1 MTTAPEPSGDRRTS
15 VVEREAPASE
25 PPAPEG
31 HQSPKGKGNTQNVAG
46 WLFVTPML
54 VILGLFL
61 AIPIVMALWVS
72 VSDWTGRGSPFSSNV
87 GFVGAENY
95 STLLTEEGLSR
106 QDFMISMRN
115 TFYYVLGVVPVQ
127 TMLALFLAV
136 VVNQKFLKGR
146 TFFRTSFYFPSVVS
160 SVAIS
165 LVFLYLF
172 TGTGAINRVLA
183 SVGITGPNWLD
194 DPRGVIHLIG
204 DSLGLWSIDSPP
216 AALAETS
223 VLSLSLWEWFRGPSV
238 ALSAIMIQV
247 IWTTAGTFML
257 MFLASL
263 QDLPAEVEE
272 AAMVDGANRWQ
283 RFRNVTV
290 PHLRPTILLVITL
303 GIIGTWQVFDQMYV
317 MTQGGPAKT
326 TLTPAYLSYDAAF
339 GQQQW
344 GQGAA
349 IAFILFALI
358 FVLTS
363 AQRWIL
369 RDKDEAAR
377 KKGIRAQQRA
387 ARKAQRAEAR
397 S

>member
-1 MTTAPEPSGDRRTS
+1 MTAEGQGP
-15 VVEREAPASE
+15 VREASAS
-25 PPAPEG
+25 PAPEG
-31 HQSPKGKGNTQNVAG
+31 RPARAGRAGQATSRNLAG
-46 WLFVTPML
+46 WLFVTPMVLLLGVFL
-54 VILGLFL
+54 VIPIGM
-61 AIPIVMALWVS
+61 AIWVS
-72 VSDWTGRGSPFSSNV
+72 LSDWTGRGSPFSSQV

-95 STLLTEEGLSR
+95 TALLTEQGLSR
-106 QDFMISMRN
+106 QDFMISLRN
-115 TFYYVLGVVPVQ
+115 TFYYVIGVVPAQ
-127 TMLALFLAV
+127 TVLALFLAT

-146 TFFRTSFYFPSVVS
+146 TFFRTAFYFPSVVS

-165 LVFLYLF
+165 LIFLYLF
-172 TGTGAINRVLA
+172 AGTGAINQALQRIGV
-183 SVGITGPNWLD
+183 VGPNWFS
-194 DPRGVIHLIG
+194 DPRGLMHLAG
-204 DSLGLWSIDSPP
+204 DGIGLWSIDSPP

-223 VLSLSLWEWFRGPSV
+223 VMNLSLWEWFRGPSV

-303 GIIGTWQVFDQMYV
+303 GVIGTWQVFDQMYV

-326 TLTPAYLSYDAAF
+326 TLTPAYLSYVAAF
-339 GQQQW
+339 RQQQW

-349 IAFILFALI
+349 MAFILFALI

-377 KKGIRAQQRA
+377 KKGIRAQRRA
-387 ARKAQRAEAR
+387 ARRGQTAEANR
-397 S
+397 

>member
-1 MTTAPEPSGDRRTS
+1 VSTAGVPVRETS
-15 VVEREAPASE
+15 ESPAPA
-25 PPAPEG
+25 G
-31 HQSPKGKGNTQNVAG
+31 GRDPKGKRDSQNLSG
-46 WLFVTPML
+46 WLFVAPV
-54 VILGLFL
+54 VIGLGVFLF
-61 AIPIVMALWVS
+61 IPIIMAIWVS
-72 VSDWTGRGSPFSSNV
+72 LSDWSGRGSPFGSQV
-87 GFVGAENY
+87 GFVGTDNY
-95 STLLTEEGLSR
+95 SALLTEQGLSR
-106 QDFMISMRN
+106 QDFMISLRN
-115 TFYYVLGVVPVQ
+115 TFYYVLGVVPTQ
-127 TMLALFLAV
+127 TALALFLAT

-146 TFFRTSFYFPSVVS
+146 TFFRTAFYFPSVVS

-172 TGTGAINRVLA
+172 AGTGAINKMLA
-183 SVGITGPNWLD
+183 NFGIIGPNWLD
-194 DPRGVIHLIG
+194 DPRGVLHIIG
-204 DSLGLWSIDSPP
+204 DGIGVWSIDSPP

-223 VLSLSLWEWFRGPSV
+223 IMNLSLWEWFRGPSV

-257 MFLASL
+257 MFLAAL

-283 RFRNVTV
+283 RFMNVTV
-290 PHLRPTILLVITL
+290 PHLRPTILLVVTL
-303 GIIGTWQVFDQMYV
+303 GVIGTWQVFDQMYV

-326 TLTPAYLSYDAAF
+326 TLTPAYLSYVAAF
-339 GQQQW
+339 RQQQW

-349 IAFILFALI
+349 MAFILFALI

-363 AQRWIL
+363 AQRWVL

-377 KKGIRAQQRA
+377 KKGLRDQQRA
-387 ARKAQRAEAR
+387 ARKAERAEAR